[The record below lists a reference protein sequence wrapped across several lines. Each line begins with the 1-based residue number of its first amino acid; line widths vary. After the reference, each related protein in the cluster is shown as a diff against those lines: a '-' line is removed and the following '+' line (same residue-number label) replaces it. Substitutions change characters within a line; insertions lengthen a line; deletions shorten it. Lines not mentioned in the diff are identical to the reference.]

1 MEADSTLP
9 QAKLSR
15 KSPVAKSGVL
25 TLSGFGISARVQR
38 GHLELQDGVGL
49 ERRTIRLPRVGHGLK
64 KLVVIGADGLI
75 SLAALEWLAV
85 QGISFLMVE
94 RNGKVQCVT
103 GPSAPSDARLRRA
116 QSLALGNGVG
126 TEICRKLIDAK
137 LRGQERVIRDLGS
150 PAAAGEIANFRERL
164 SRAESAEAIRWLE
177 AYAANSYFG
186 ALRDIPVHW
195 PKTDLPRL
203 PEHWKSIGSR
213 HSPLSGGPRLAVTA
227 FHAVLNYCF
236 ALVEAASRLAL
247 VSVGLDPAQGLG
259 LHTDTPNRDS
269 LALDV
274 LEPVR
279 PEVERWLVSWVLR
292 EPFRKADFFETE
304 TGHCRL
310 KSHLCARLSETAPT
324 WGKLVA
330 PWAEYVASTLWAS
343 TSPSKSERKLST
355 PLTQQHRRE
364 AKGRQTPKL
373 SVPRL
378 QRVCRGCG
386 TELDSKQSEYCA
398 LCGVSVSRT
407 NMVEI
412 AQRGRAAFLNSEKSR
427 ARLAASQKRQFAA
440 RRGWLPSSLPAWLTQ
455 STYRE
460 LILPRLAEITVPALA
475 KTMNVTEPYAA
486 EVRKG
491 RHVPHP
497 MHWQA
502 LAKLAGVS
510 DQRQCQ
516 VCLVEQTSE
525 QN

>member
-9 QAKLSR
+9 QAVHSR
-15 KSPVAKSGVL
+15 KSTVGKCGSI
-25 TLSGFGISARVQR
+25 TLSGFGVSARVQR
-38 GHLELQDGVGL
+38 GLLELQDGVGL
-49 ERRTIRLPRVGHGLK
+49 ERRIIRLPRVGHGLK
-64 KLVVIGADGLI
+64 RLVVIGADGLI
-75 SLAALEWLAV
+75 SLAALEWLSAQRV
-85 QGISFLMVE
+85 SFLMIE

-103 GPSAPSDARLRRA
+103 GPTAPSDARLRRS

-126 TEICRKLIDAK
+126 TEICRSLIDAK
-137 LRGQERVIRDLGS
+137 LQGQERLVREQLRDS
-150 PAAAGEIANFRERL
+150 AAAEEIAKFRNRL
-164 SRAESAEAIRWLE
+164 ATAESAEAIRWLE

-186 ALRDIPVHW
+186 ALRNIPVRW
-195 PKTDLPRL
+195 PKADLSRL
-203 PEHWKSIGSR
+203 PDHWKSIGSR
-213 HSPLSGGPRLAVTA
+213 HSPLSGGPRLAVTP
-227 FHAVLNYCF
+227 FHAVLNYCC
-236 ALVEAASRLAL
+236 ALVEAESRLSL
-247 VSVGLDPAQGLG
+247 VSVGLDPALGLG
-259 LHTDTPNRDS
+259 LHTDSPNRDS

-279 PEVERWLVSWVLR
+279 PEVERWLLSWVLR
-292 EPFRKADFFETE
+292 EPFRKVDFFETA
-304 TGHCRL
+304 TGNCRL
-310 KSHLCARLSETAPT
+310 KSHLCERLSETGPT
-324 WGKLVA
+324 WGKLLA
-330 PWAEYVASTLWAS
+330 PWAEYVARTLWAS

-364 AKGRQTPKL
+364 AKGRQAPKL

-398 LCGVSVSRT
+398 LCGVDVSRT

-427 ARLAASQKRQFAA
+427 ARLAASQKRQNAA

-455 STYRE
+455 SVYRGK
-460 LILPRLAEITVPALA
+460 ILPRLAEITVPTLA

-502 LAKLAGVS
+502 LAKLV
-510 DQRQCQ
+510 R
-516 VCLVEQTSE
+516 V
-525 QN
+525 